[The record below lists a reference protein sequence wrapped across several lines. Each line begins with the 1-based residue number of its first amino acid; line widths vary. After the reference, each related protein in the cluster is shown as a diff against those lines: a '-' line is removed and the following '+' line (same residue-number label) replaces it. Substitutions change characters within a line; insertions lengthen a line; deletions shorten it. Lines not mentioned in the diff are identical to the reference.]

1 MISDKSIQDFVKDYV
16 KSVSYGKYKVKEVI
30 ITHIERISGFDFIVV
45 DYKVSIYQHPDF
57 RWSRI
62 EEPFTPNNFTLLKSK
77 ITLDLKNYQ
86 TKRALLID
94 DILD

>member
-1 MISDKSIQDFVKDYV
+1 MISDKSIQDFVKDHV

-30 ITHIERISGFDFIVV
+30 ITHIERISGFDFIVA
-45 DYKVSIYQHPDF
+45 DYKVFLYKSGFNYTSKNDL
-57 RWSRI
+57 
-62 EEPFTPNNFTLLKSK
+62 FTPNSYSCVDGALS
-77 ITLDLKNYQ
+77 IDLADPQ